1 MNKKA
6 LLIFARNPFSE
17 NIKTR
22 LSLDLGKDK
31 ALEIY
36 NSLLEITH
44 ESTKNLPFPI
54 IIYWTESIPV
64 LQIFQGNN
72 FIHKIQTQGNL
83 GEILNF
89 ALKQEFQSFES
100 ICIMGSDCPE
110 LNEEKIKKAFIILE
124 STDIVIGP
132 SLDGG
137 YYLLG
142 MNQYFGDL
150 FENIE
155 WSTNR
160 VFSKTL
166 EILNNL
172 KLRNVVLE
180 KLSDVDYA
188 TDYYTLQKK
197 NIIK

>member
-6 LLIFARNPFSE
+6 LLIFARNPVSE

-22 LSLDLGKDK
+22 LTLDLGKDK

-72 FIHKIQTQGNL
+72 YIHKIQTHGNL

-89 ALKQEFQSFES
+89 ALKQEFQSFKS

-110 LNEEKIKKAFIILE
+110 LSEEKIKKAFLILE

-142 MNQYFGDL
+142 MNQYFAEL
-150 FENIE
+150 FENIQ
-155 WSTNR
+155 WSTNT
-160 VFSKTL
+160 VFSKTI
-166 EILNNL
+166 EIINNL